1 MNLGYSAQIQERIQA
16 AEDGTIFISS
26 DFTDIADSET
36 VRRNLNR
43 LTQSS
48 SLRRILRGVYEKP
61 RYNWLMQ
68 EYVAA
73 DPDAV
78 AKALARNYHWTIAPC
93 GNTALNL
100 LGLSAQQVTVSWSYI
115 SDGPYRTYE
124 WDGIRLEFKHR
135 TNREISGLSPV
146 TSLVVQ
152 ALKAIGKDAVTPEI
166 IAQISARLTDA
177 EKNDLLTE
185 AKESADWVYTSIRRI
200 CREVPAA

>member
-1 MNLGYSAQIQERIQA
+1 MNLGYSARIQERIQA

-43 LTQSS
+43 LTHAS
-48 SLRRILRGVYEKP
+48 SLRRILKDVYEKP
-61 RYNWLMQ
+61 RYSWLMQ
-68 EYVAA
+68 EYVSA

-100 LGLSAQQVTVSWSYI
+100 LGLSTQVTVSWSYV
-115 SDGPYRTYE
+115 SNGPYRTYE
-124 WDGIRLEFKHR
+124 WDGIRLQFRHR
-135 TNREISGLSPV
+135 TNREIFGLSPMS
-146 TSLVVQ
+146 SLVVQ

-166 IAQISARLTDA
+166 IAQLSARLTDA
-177 EKNDLLTE
+177 EKADLLTE
-185 AKESADWVYTSIRRI
+185 AKESTVWVYTCIRQI
-200 CREVPAA
+200 CRDVSAG

>member
-1 MNLGYSAQIQERIQA
+1 MNSEYSAQIQERIQA

-26 DFTDIADSET
+26 DFSDIADSET

-43 LTQSS
+43 LTQTS
-48 SLRRILRGVYEKP
+48 SLRRILKGVYEKP
-61 RYNWLMQ
+61 RYSWLMQ

-73 DPDAV
+73 DPDVV
-78 AKALARNYHWTIAPC
+78 AKALARKYHWTIAPC

-100 LGLSAQQVTVSWSYI
+100 LGLSAQVTVSWSYI

-135 TNREISGLSPV
+135 TNREIYGLSPV

-152 ALKAIGKDAVTPEI
+152 ALKAIGKDGVTPEI
-166 IAQISARLTDA
+166 VTQISSRLTDA
-177 EKNDLLTE
+177 EKADLLAE
-185 AKESADWVYTSIRRI
+185 AKESTAWVYTSIRQI
-200 CREVPAA
+200 CREVSAG